1 VTFMGLRLALL
12 EKWTPN
18 YILNRELDRVTN
30 ITESALLETLKTRAP
45 EASLK
50 TLDAKKPAKTLEE
63 KRDNMAKQQVLLV
76 DALVQA
82 LGKDEGVAAG
92 RKALFEAGKL
102 LGLETRRR
110 LGAGE
115 NTADLV
121 RAAKILYR
129 ILGIHFNVEWHTPTH
144 ATLTVDRCALARAY
158 SEVACLVL
166 SATDEGVVEGLDSS
180 MQMHFKNRITNGCS
194 TCTAEIT
201 AKAKEGIKN

>member
-1 VTFMGLRLALL
+1 MGLRLALL

-18 YILNRELDRVTN
+18 YILNRELYRVTS

-50 TLDAKKPAKTLEE
+50 TLDAKKSAKSLEE

-82 LGKDEGVAAG
+82 LGKDEAVAAG

-115 NTADLV
+115 NIEDLV

-129 ILGIHFNVEWHTPTH
+129 ILGIQFNIEWHTPTH
-144 ATLTVDRCALARAY
+144 ATLTVDRCALAKDY
-158 SEVACLVL
+158 TEVACLVL
-166 SATDEGVVEGLDSS
+166 SATDEGVVEGLDSG
-180 MQMHFKNRITNGCS
+180 MQMHFKDRIANGCS
-194 TCTAEIT
+194 KCTAEIT
-201 AKAKEGIKN
+201 SKTKEGSKN